1 MGNGFIVYVFPL
13 PVCPYAKHVTLHLSN
28 TVPTNGA
35 TVVRYTSSLLTS
47 SGNTSS
53 KENKCS
59 SVYCVKS
66 TLVLG
71 SQTVTEEGAVFFS
84 FSSASVTPR
93 RSTVTT
99 SSSSRASSLAFSGR
113 LRTTTRM
120 RGWSK
125 GSVAS
130 GGVSAISSS
139 FIPSTE
145 RPFATKGVLA
155 GSRRTCD
162 DGSPSRLTSSSAELP
177 SLRETFVT
185 FCSAETMSFTRD
197 SRLSRRRCSSGFS
210 GISSFSSVVRF
221 FSEIRG
227 SSSAGDGAK

>member
-35 TVVRYTSSLLTS
+35 TVVLYTSSLSTS

-84 FSSASVTPR
+84 FSSASVKTR

-139 FIPSTE
+139 FVPSTE

-155 GSRRTCD
+155 GSLTRD
-162 DGSPSRLTSSSAELP
+162 DGFPSFSSLASSSAEELP
-177 SLRETFVT
+177 RRVT
-185 FCSAETMSFTRD
+185 FWSETMSFTRD

-210 GISSFSSVVRF
+210 GISSVSSVVRF